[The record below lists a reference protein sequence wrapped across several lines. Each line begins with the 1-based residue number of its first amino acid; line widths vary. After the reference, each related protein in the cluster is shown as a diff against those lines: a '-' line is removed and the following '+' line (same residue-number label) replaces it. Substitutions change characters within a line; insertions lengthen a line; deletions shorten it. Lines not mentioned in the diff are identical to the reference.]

1 MAQRGRTI
9 IEVSGL
15 RVERE
20 VPILRRIDWR
30 VGTGQH
36 WAILGAN
43 GSGKTSLVSAITGY
57 LPPTAGTIVLL
68 SETYGRTDWRELRK
82 RVGIVSSSI
91 REMMGGNET
100 TLRAVL
106 SGRYAQVGLW
116 GEVRAAETAQA
127 EKLLRRVEARH
138 LRDRPWCQLSE
149 GERQRVLI
157 GRALMARPRLLVL
170 DEPCAGLD
178 PVARE
183 HFLQFLERMAK
194 RRGGPVL
201 VLITHH
207 SEEITPSF
215 THVLL
220 LKNGTVL
227 ALGKKADILKSALLS
242 EAFGAALTVRRN
254 RGRYRLTVRPSRQ
267 VVL

>member
-1 MAQRGRTI
+1 MSRRCRTI
-9 IEVSGL
+9 IEVSAL

-20 VPILRRIDWR
+20 APILRRIDWR
-30 VGTGQH
+30 VESGQH

-43 GSGKTSLVSAITGY
+43 GSGKTSLVRTITGY
-57 LPPTAGTIVLL
+57 LPPTAGTIELL
-68 SETYGRTDWRELRK
+68 SETYGRADWRELRK
-82 RVGIVSSSI
+82 RVGIVSASI

-100 TLRAVL
+100 ARRAVL

-116 GEVRAAETAQA
+116 GEVRAAEAAQA
-127 EKLLRRVEARH
+127 QRLLRRVEARH
-138 LRDRPWCQLSE
+138 LRDRPWSQLSE

-183 HFLQFLERMAK
+183 HFLQFLERLAK
-194 RRGGPVL
+194 RRGGPAL

-220 LKNGTVL
+220 LKNGSVL
-227 ALGKKADILKSALLS
+227 ASGRKAEILNSALLS
-242 EAFGAALTVRRN
+242 EAFGAALTVRRDH
-254 RGRYRLTVRPSRQ
+254 GRYRLTVRPSRQ